1 VNIRAAL
8 LTTALW
14 SMAQGASAGSL
25 AEQITAAS
33 QKNFGEYLELLSIA
47 NVADEPRDIQRNA
60 AFLEQSFRKR
70 GFKTHL
76 LNNAAQRPLVLAE
89 LARTR
94 NNAPTVLFYM
104 HFDGQPVTPEQW
116 SQKSP
121 FEPVVKRRAADG
133 KWQEVS
139 REQLLAKAFDPEL
152 RVFARSASD
161 DKAPIMMLLTA
172 IDVLK
177 GRAPAINV
185 KVLLDS
191 EEEISSP
198 SLA

>member
-1 VNIRAAL
+1 MRLFANIVLRM
-8 LTTALW
+8 
-14 SMAQGASAGSL
+14 SMSVCGACIGVAFAMEVAAGSL
-25 AEQITAAS
+25 AAPITAAA
-33 QKNFGEYLELLSIA
+33 QKNFDEYFQLLSIP
-47 NVADEPRDIQRNA
+47 NVADDPGAIQRNA

-76 LNNAAQRPLVLAE
+76 LNNAAQRPLVFAE
-89 LARTR
+89 LPRSQK
-94 NNAPTVLFYM
+94 NAATILFYL

-139 REQLLAKAFDPEL
+139 REEMLIKPLDPEL

-161 DKAPIMMLLTA
+161 DKAPIM
-172 IDVLK
+172 
-177 GRAPAINV
+177 
-185 KVLLDS
+185 
-191 EEEISSP
+191 
-198 SLA
+198 